1 MLDESLCLKKT
12 SESLGSEAKILQD
25 DGASKEAGFAE
36 TLRRSE
42 EGANSVRSEMSKLM
56 ESLGAAEKE
65 VQALKAERTQL
76 VRQLEEGFAHSMM
89 DDPSSSAKQAMV
101 AESSHLKDLLST
113 KEKEILALDHQ
124 VTDLRLRETAAL
136 AKADELSKLL
146 AEETM
151 RKAAEDDAA
160 RSTEKSKALAVKL
173 EMDTVLESLKAA
185 EREAKDAKDDM
196 AQLQSKLRLVEST
209 ITEAN
214 LTAEQEKITSLRLR
228 ETLAE
233 KEEELLSIARENDG
247 LRTRE
252 AATRTKADELAAM
265 LVEATAMKGG
275 DQSAGRSPEKQPN
288 VFRKMMCSPMDN
300 IVRGDHDA
308 RRNSDRIVQVLEE
321 IKHVEVET
329 VKQVKHERGVSV
341 EANSLENSKILEDDI
356 SKGIMSNGIDT
367 ESSEDDDDID
377 SHGEEG
383 AADQTDGLL
392 MHGPTSSFKQD
403 QHNHKKKKALLRKF
417 GSMLK
422 KKAHFTKLNN
432 HS

>member
-1 MLDESLCLKKT
+1 
-12 SESLGSEAKILQD
+12 
-25 DGASKEAGFAE
+25 
-36 TLRRSE
+36 
-42 EGANSVRSEMSKLM
+42 
-56 ESLGAAEKE
+56 
-65 VQALKAERTQL
+65 
-76 VRQLEEGFAHSMM
+76 
-89 DDPSSSAKQAMV
+89 MV

-252 AATRTKADELAAM
+252 AATRAKADELAAM

-300 IVRGDHDA
+300 VVRGDHDA